1 MEPPSKEPVYRPS
14 AAHEND
20 CLFCKLRSMSLF
32 VAEFG
37 EVFAILDKFPV
48 TRGHHLIVSKRHVTD
63 WFGLSFEERR
73 DAEAL
78 LSELKRQIQREDSS
92 VTGFNIGM
100 NCGES
105 AGQTVMHAHIHLI
118 PRRSGDVADPRG
130 GVRGCIP
137 GKMGY

>member
-1 MEPPSKEPVYRPS
+1 MEQPSKEPAARP
-14 AAHEND
+14 AAGHDKD
-20 CLFCKLRSMSLF
+20 CLFCQLRSKGRF

-37 EVFAILDKFPV
+37 QVFAIPDKFPV
-48 TRGHHLIVSKRHVTD
+48 TRGHHLIVAKRHVTD

-78 LSELKRQIQREDSS
+78 LSEMKRQIQREDAS

-118 PRRSGDVADPRG
+118 PRREGDVADPRG